1 MKKRWIIVIIIFAA
15 FFAVIY
21 GLSKKS
27 SRGIE
32 VKTDKAEMG
41 DLTAYY
47 STTGTLESVNRK
59 EYYSSGNSKITN
71 IYVKVGDSVKKGDML
86 MEFETEDTSVQL
98 KTAQIQYDN
107 AVIQL
112 NELKKQKNSL
122 SKSQSSKTALS
133 GAYGTQS
140 TGTSISS
147 GSSQGT
153 GALVNSNG
161 SQSAGASTT
170 GSIDD
175 QIKMQENQVELARL
189 NIQSIKDTINKQQ
202 KYIKSDINGV
212 VTSING
218 TVGGYA
224 SPQMQS
230 PLIVVEDTS
239 NLQVELNVNQYDVSS
254 LKVGQDVTVSFN
266 GTETEGKVYSIAPTA
281 VKTVSQSG
289 TDTVTKVV
297 VKLDNISS
305 ILRIGYDVDIS
316 VKTGEKKNVLKVPAE
331 AIITDKENKDK
342 VYINDNG
349 IARLKE
355 IKTGMQSDIE
365 VEVVEGIK
373 ADDMVILNPPSTL
386 SDGAKVY
393 EKSVAK

>member
-1 MKKRWIIVIIIFAA
+1 MKKRWIIVFIIFAV

-27 SRGIE
+27 NKGTE
-32 VKTDKAEMG
+32 VKTEKAVVG
-41 DLTAYY
+41 DLTSYY

-71 IYVKVGDSVKKGDML
+71 IYVKVGDKVKKGDIL
-86 MEFETEDTSVQL
+86 MEFETQDSSVQL

-112 NELKKQKNSL
+112 NELKDQKENL
-122 SKSQSSKTALS
+122 SKSQTKSV
-133 GAYGTQS
+133 AYGTQS
-140 TGTSISS
+140 TG
-147 GSSQGT
+147 
-153 GALVNSNG
+153 
-161 SQSAGASTT
+161 ASTS

-175 QIKMQENQVELARL
+175 QIKMQENQVEIARL
-189 NIQSIKDTINKQQ
+189 NVQSIKDTANKQQ
-202 KYIKSDINGV
+202 KYIKSDIDGV

-218 TVGGYA
+218 TVGSYA

-239 NLQVELNVNQYDVSS
+239 NLQVELNVNQYDVPS

-266 GTETEGKVYSIAPTA
+266 GTETEGIVYSIAPTA
-281 VKTVSQSG
+281 VKTVSASG

-297 VKLDNISS
+297 VKLNKVSD
-305 ILRIGYDVDIS
+305 ILKIGYDVDIN
-316 VKTGEKKNVLKVPAE
+316 VKTGEKTNVLKVPAE
-331 AIITDKENKDK
+331 AIITDKDNNET

-349 IARLKE
+349 TARLKK
-355 IKTGMQSDIE
+355 IQIGMQSDTE
-365 VEVVEGIK
+365 VEVIEGIK
-373 ADDMVILNPPSTL
+373 ANDMVILNPPSAL
-386 SDGAKVY
+386 SDGSRVY

>member
-32 VKTDKAEMG
+32 VKTDKAAMG
-41 DLTAYY
+41 DLNAYY

-71 IYVKVGDSVKKGDML
+71 IYVKVGDTVKKGDML

-112 NELKKQKNSL
+112 NELKKQKNNL
-122 SKSQSSKTALS
+122 TKSQSSNTALS
-133 GAYGTQS
+133 GTGASIISSSSHS
-140 TGTSISS
+140 TGA
-147 GSSQGT
+147 Q
-153 GALVNSNG
+153 VNSNG
-161 SQSAGASTT
+161 SQSTGASTA

-189 NIQSIKDTINKQQ
+189 NIQSIKDSINKQQ

-254 LKVGQDVTVSFN
+254 LKVGQDVTASFN
-266 GTETEGKVYSIAPTA
+266 GIETEGQVYSIAPTA

-297 VKLDNISS
+297 VKLDNTSS

-316 VKTGEKKNVLKVPAE
+316 VKTGEKTNVLKVPAE

-355 IKTGMQSDIE
+355 IKTGMQSDTE

-373 ADDMVILNPPSTL
+373 ANDMVILNPPSAL

>member
-1 MKKRWIIVIIIFAA
+1 MKKRWIIIIIIFAV
-15 FFAVIY
+15 FFAAIY

-27 SRGIE
+27 RRGIE
-32 VKTDKAEMG
+32 VKTEKAEVG
-41 DLTAYY
+41 DLTSYY

-71 IYVKVGDSVKKGDML
+71 IYVKVGDTVKKGDLL
-86 MEFETEDTSVQL
+86 MEFETEDTSLQL

-112 NELKKQKNSL
+112 NELKKQKNNL
-122 SKSQSSKTALS
+122 PKSQSSNNALS
-133 GAYGTQS
+133 G
-140 TGTSISS
+140 TGASISS
-147 GSSQGT
+147 GSSHST
-153 GALVNSNG
+153 GAQVNSNG
-161 SQSAGASTT
+161 SQSTGISTA

-189 NIQSIKDTINKQQ
+189 NIQSIKDSINKQQ

-254 LKVGQDVTVSFN
+254 LKVGQDVTASFN
-266 GTETEGKVYSIAPTA
+266 GTETEGQVYSIAPTA

-297 VKLDNISS
+297 VKLDNTSS

-316 VKTGEKKNVLKVPAE
+316 VKTGEKNNVLKVPAE
-331 AIITDKENKDK
+331 AIITDKEDKDK

-349 IARLKE
+349 VARLKE
-355 IKTGMQSDIE
+355 IKTGMQSDTE

-373 ADDMVILNPPSTL
+373 ANDMVILNPPSAL